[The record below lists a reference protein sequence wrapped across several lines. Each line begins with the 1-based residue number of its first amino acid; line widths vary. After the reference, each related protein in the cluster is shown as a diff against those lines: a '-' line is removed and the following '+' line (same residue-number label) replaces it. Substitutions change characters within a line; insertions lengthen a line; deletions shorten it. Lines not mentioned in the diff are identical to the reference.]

1 MRMRNAMP
9 KIQSGLAVLESE
21 LAQERAA
28 TLGRLGRRLEKAL
41 AKLRAYDEA
50 QQESE
55 TSAPTRNNSARREL
69 VLDAGE
75 ALWYLVIQRE
85 LTGFRENRTLMR
97 DYGVPNEVQACMGL
111 RPRS

>member
-1 MRMRNAMP
+1 MSSAVP
-9 KIQSGLAVLESE
+9 KFQSGLAILESE

-41 AKLRAYDEA
+41 ADLRAHDEA
-50 QQESE
+50 QQEPAALAKNS
-55 TSAPTRNNSARREL
+55 SARREL
-69 VLDAGE
+69 VLEAGE

-97 DYGVPNEVQACMGL
+97 DYGVPGEVQACMGL
-111 RPRS
+111 RPPRS